1 MIDVSDLDYSVSEQC
16 RLLNLARSSY
26 YHAGVGESEE
36 DLVLKR
42 HLDQLYTAFPFF
54 GSRKMVV
61 ELAKLGFRVCRKRV
75 RRLMREM
82 GIWAIYPKPRLSEN
96 RENHRKYPYLLN
108 NFKVEEPG
116 QVWAADITYI
126 PMREGFMYLAA
137 TLDWYSRYVVSWKVS
152 NSLESSF
159 CLEMLEQALSMGN
172 PAIFNTDQ
180 GVQFTSKAWIGAVEG
195 AGVRVS
201 MDGKGRC
208 FDNIFVERLWR
219 TVKYEDVYLKGY
231 CSPK

>member
-1 MIDVSDLDYSVSEQC
+1 LIDESDPVFSVSEQC

-42 HLDQLYTAFPFF
+42 HLDRIYTDLPFF

-61 ELAKLGFRVCRKRV
+61 ELAKLGFRVCRKKV

-137 TLDWYSRYVVSWKVS
+137 TLDWYSRYVVSWKLGGIVDGQ
-152 NSLESSF
+152 SF
-159 CLEMLEQALSMGN
+159 HLQHGPGGSVHEQRLDRGGRGCRG
-172 PAIFNTDQ
+172 PGEHGWQ
-180 GVQFTSKAWIGAVEG
+180 GQV
-195 AGVRVS
+195 
-201 MDGKGRC
+201 
-208 FDNIFVERLWR
+208 L
-219 TVKYEDVYLKGY
+219 
-231 CSPK
+231 

>member
-1 MIDVSDLDYSVSEQC
+1 MAQKNSSLSIERKRSLIDGSDPEMSVSEPC
-16 RLLNLARSSY
+16 RQLNLDRSSF
-26 YHAGVGESEE
+26 YHAKVGESGE

-96 RENHRKYPYLLN
+96 RENHRKYPYLLS
-108 NFKVEEPG
+108 NFKVDEPG

-126 PMREGFMYLAA
+126 SMREGFM
-137 TLDWYSRYVVSWKVS
+137 
-152 NSLESSF
+152 
-159 CLEMLEQALSMGN
+159 
-172 PAIFNTDQ
+172 
-180 GVQFTSKAWIGAVEG
+180 
-195 AGVRVS
+195 
-201 MDGKGRC
+201 
-208 FDNIFVERLWR
+208 
-219 TVKYEDVYLKGY
+219 
-231 CSPK
+231 

>member
-1 MIDVSDLDYSVSEQC
+1 
-16 RLLNLARSSY
+16 
-26 YHAGVGESEE
+26 
-36 DLVLKR
+36 
-42 HLDQLYTAFPFF
+42 
-54 GSRKMVV
+54 
-61 ELAKLGFRVCRKRV
+61 
-75 RRLMREM
+75 MREM

-96 RENHRKYPYLLN
+96 RENHSKYSYLLN

-180 GVQFTSKAWIGAVEG
+180 GSQFTSQEWVAALQSRGIAI
-195 AGVRVS
+195 S
-201 MDGKGRC
+201 MDGKGRWM
-208 FDNIFVERLWR
+208 DNVFVERLWR
-219 TVKYEDVYLKGY
+219 SVKYEDIYLRGY
-231 CSPK
+231 ANIEELKVGLTRWFGDYNEWRPHQIFGGETPATIYAQNAEISTPQPELKAAA